1 MKRTTILSAIL
12 LVALAVFGQKA
23 QIKVMYETK
32 APSLATKTQKPT
44 KMVLLAG
51 KDGSY
56 YYNTMSQ
63 YVDSMNS
70 TPEGKSKLREIQMK
84 AWMVQGPE
92 GMSFDLSKGN
102 APLKKVHTYIIK
114 DENNSIVYGEWAD
127 EHGYYAE
134 PKNEQQWTIV
144 EDSTQTV
151 LGYECVM
158 ATMDYHGRKW
168 KAWFTTEIPVSDGPW
183 KFCGLPGL
191 ILKVEDNDN
200 LFHFIA
206 TGLESVDMEMPSLY
220 MKNEYSEVDRKAAL
234 RDNEQYRANMEANL
248 RARFNTTVVKH
259 VDDNGNEVAAPVY
272 KREIHA
278 IEPDF

>member
-12 LVALAVFGQKA
+12 LAALAVFGQKA

-32 APSLATKTQKPT
+32 APSLSTKTQTPT
-44 KMVLLAG
+44 KMVLLVG

-56 YYNTMSQ
+56 YYNIISQ

-84 AWMVQGPE
+84 AWMVEGAD

-114 DENNSIVYGEWAD
+114 DENNSVVYGKWAD
-127 EHGYYAE
+127 EHCYYAE
-134 PKNEQQWTIV
+134 PKSEQQWKIV
-144 EDSTQTV
+144 EDSAQTI
-151 LGYECVM
+151 LGYECIM

-168 KAWFTTEIPVSDGPW
+168 KAWFTPEIPVSDGPW

-191 ILKVEDNDN
+191 ILLAKDNDN
-200 LFHFIA
+200 LFNFTAI
-206 TGLESVDMEMPSLY
+206 GLENVDMEMPHIY
-220 MKNEYSEVDRKAAL
+220 MKDDYSEVDRKSAL
-234 RDNEQYRANMEANL
+234 RDNEQYRANIDANL
-248 RARFNTTVVKH
+248 RARFNATVIKH
-259 VDDNGNEVAAPVY
+259 VDDDGNEVAAPVY